1 MKINHNMGAMNS
13 KRNMKINNKA
23 SSKSIEK
30 LSSGLRIS
38 SAGDDVAGLSISEKM
53 RSQIRGLEQAS
64 RNAADGITLIQT
76 AEGALNETNSILQR
90 MRELSVQSINDTNN
104 ESDRNAIQKEINS
117 LTSEIN
123 RIANNTEYNTKKLLT
138 GGDGK
143 GIKAINLDFNG
154 TEVTHTKGNDAVTK
168 GMKVGVE
175 ISPNL
180 SSSTIPQ
187 PDGFNFEL
195 NGIALSVRYVY
206 EPTNGK
212 VGDITYGVLGTNGI
226 ITQSPTP
233 SGVITGGQV
242 KITNTPNGTI
252 SASDTEKVAE
262 ATAILF
268 QKQIDSNPTLNGEFK
283 AYNKGSQIIIEALD
297 KNGTVSNGQM
307 VISGINSSKNGLTV
321 SDVNTGNTVGNGT
334 TIGKQDIP
342 AKGASTTIDFSNVAA
357 TLDDIKALVD
367 AGMSI
372 NGQTIQFFDSTDG
385 PYKGKA
391 IGIDIKG
398 VTNAE
403 QLVDAIITQTQNK
416 LHGVELTKDGN
427 SKLVITSTTK
437 GEHSKLEI
445 FNGNSYN
452 KDIEISLQVG
462 SNENQSMLV
471 SIGEMTAIGLGL
483 VGVGDGFRTVYEVDD
498 GEGNYN
504 VECSLDVT
512 TAKNAQNAIGII
524 DEATKKVSTQRSAL
538 GAYQNR
544 LQYVVNNLNYSAE
557 NTISSESKIRDTD
570 MALEITKNAKSNVL
584 LQAAQSMMAQA
595 NSAPEQIIQ
604 LLK

>member
-154 TEVTHTKGNDAVTK
+154 TEVIHTKGNDAVTK
-168 GMKVGVE
+168 GMKVGVT
-175 ISPNL
+175 ISSNL
-180 SSSTIPQ
+180 SSSIIPQ

-195 NGIALSVRYVY
+195 KGVALSVRYVSDKA
-206 EPTNGK
+206 NN
-212 VGDITYGVLGTNGI
+212 VGHIQYANYG
-226 ITQSPTP
+226 
-233 SGVITGGQV
+233 GVITGGNIT
-242 KITNTPNGTI
+242 ITNTDNGTI
-252 SASDTEKVAE
+252 AASDVEKVAKS
-262 ATAILF
+262 TAELF
-268 QKQIDSNPTLNGEFK
+268 QKQIDSNNSLKGEFK

-297 KNGTVSNGQM
+297 SNGTVSNAEM
-307 VISGINSSKNGLTV
+307 KVTGIASSSNGLTIT
-321 SDVNTGNTVGNGT
+321 DVNTGNTVGNGT

-427 SKLVITSTTK
+427 NKLVITSTTK

-471 SIGEMTAIGLGL
+471 SIGEMTAKGLGL

-557 NTISSESKIRDTD
+557 NTISSESKIRDID

-595 NSAPEQIIQ
+595 NSAPDQIIQ

>member
-168 GMKVGVE
+168 GMKVGVD
-175 ISPNL
+175 IKAGL
-180 SSSTIPQ
+180 SSNAIPR

-195 NGIALSVRYVY
+195 KGVALSVSFVHL
-206 EPTNGK
+206 PNGN
-212 VGDITYGVLGTNGI
+212 VGDITYA
-226 ITQSPTP
+226 TQNN
-233 SGVITGGQV
+233 GVITGGQI
-242 KITNTPNGTI
+242 KITNTQDGTLE
-252 SASDTEKVAE
+252 AKDVEKVAK
-262 ATAILF
+262 ATAELF

-297 KNGTVSNGQM
+297 SNGTVSNGEM
-307 VISGINSSKNGLTV
+307 KITGIASSKNGLTV
-321 SDVNTGNTVGNGT
+321 SDANTGNVVGDGA

-372 NGQTIQFFDSTDG
+372 NGQTIQFYDSTDG

-427 SKLVITSTTK
+427 NKLVITSTTK

-471 SIGEMTAIGLGL
+471 SIGEMTARGLGL

-557 NTISSESKIRDTD
+557 NTISSESKIRDID

-595 NSAPEQIIQ
+595 NSAPDQIIQ

>member
-23 SSKSIEK
+23 SSKSMEK

-53 RSQIRGLEQAS
+53 RAQIRGLEQAS
-64 RNAADGITLIQT
+64 RNAADGICLIQT
-76 AEGALNETNSILQR
+76 ADGALNETHSIIQR
-90 MRELSVQSINDTNN
+90 MRDISVQAANDTNT
-104 ESDRNAIQKEINS
+104 ESDRKALQEEMNE

-123 RIANNTEYNTKKLLT
+123 RIANTTEFNTKKILT
-138 GGDGK
+138 GGQGN
-143 GIKAINLDFNG
+143 GVKAINLDFNG
-154 TEVTHTKGNDAVTK
+154 TEVTHTKGSDAITK
-168 GMKVGVE
+168 GMKVGVT
-175 ISPNL
+175 ISSNL
-180 SSSTIPQ
+180 SSSIMPQ

-212 VGDITYGVLGTNGI
+212 VGDITYGILGTNGI

-268 QKQIDSNPTLNGEFK
+268 QKQIDSNATLRGEFK

-321 SDVNTGNTVGNGT
+321 SDVNTGNTVVNGT

-342 AKGASTTIDFSNVAA
+342 AKGASTTIDFSTIAA
-357 TLDDIKALVD
+357 TKDDIKALVD

-385 PYKGKA
+385 PYMGKA
-391 IGIDIKG
+391 IGIDIKDA
-398 VTNAE
+398 TNAE
-403 QLVDAIITQTQNK
+403 ELVQAIIDQTKTK
-416 LHGVELTKDGN
+416 LQGVDLTRDGN
-427 SKLVITSTTK
+427 KLVITSQTV
-437 GEHSKLEI
+437 GENSVLEV

-452 KDIEISLQVG
+452 EDIEIKLQVG
-462 SNENQSMLV
+462 SNKEQSMLV
-471 SIGEMTAIGLGL
+471 SIGNMRARALGL
-483 VGVGDGFRTVYEVDD
+483 VGAGAGFTKEPGVTDGTDTKKYERA
-498 GEGNYN
+498 
-504 VECSLDVT
+504 LDVT
-512 TAKNAQNAIGII
+512 TSKSAESAIKII
-524 DEATKKVSTQRSAL
+524 DEATKKVSDQRAAL

-544 LQYVVNNLNYSAE
+544 LQYVVNNLNNSAE

-570 MALEITKNAKSNVL
+570 MALEVTRNTKSDIL

>member
-168 GMKVGVE
+168 GMKVGVD
-175 ISPNL
+175 IKAGL
-180 SSSTIPQ
+180 SSNAIPR

-195 NGIALSVRYVY
+195 KGVALSVSFVHL
-206 EPTNGK
+206 PNGN
-212 VGDITYGVLGTNGI
+212 VGDITYA
-226 ITQSPTP
+226 TQNN
-233 SGVITGGQV
+233 GVITGGQI
-242 KITNTPNGTI
+242 KITNTQDGTLE
-252 SASDTEKVAE
+252 AKDVEKVAK
-262 ATAILF
+262 ATAELF

-297 KNGTVSNGQM
+297 SNGTVSNGEM
-307 VISGINSSKNGLTV
+307 KITGIASSKNGLTV
-321 SDVNTGNTVGNGT
+321 SDANTGNVVGNGA

-427 SKLVITSTTK
+427 NKLVITSTTK

-471 SIGEMTAIGLGL
+471 SIGEMTAKGLGL

-557 NTISSESKIRDTD
+557 NTISSESKIRDID

-595 NSAPEQIIQ
+595 NSAPDQIIQ

>member
-123 RIANNTEYNTKKLLT
+123 RIANNTEYNNKKLLT

-168 GMKVGVE
+168 GMKVGVD
-175 ISPNL
+175 IKAGL
-180 SSSTIPQ
+180 SSNAIPR

-195 NGIALSVRYVY
+195 KGVALSVSFVHL
-206 EPTNGK
+206 PNGN
-212 VGDITYGVLGTNGI
+212 VGDITYA
-226 ITQSPTP
+226 TQNN
-233 SGVITGGQV
+233 GVITGGQI
-242 KITNTPNGTI
+242 KITNTQDGTLE
-252 SASDTEKVAE
+252 AKDVEKVAK
-262 ATAILF
+262 ATAELF

-297 KNGTVSNGQM
+297 SNGTVSNGEM
-307 VISGINSSKNGLTV
+307 KITGIASSKNGLTV
-321 SDVNTGNTVGNGT
+321 SDANTGNVVGDGA

-372 NGQTIQFFDSTDG
+372 NGQTIQFYDSTDG

-427 SKLVITSTTK
+427 NKLVITSTTK

-471 SIGEMTAIGLGL
+471 SIGEMTAKGLGL

-557 NTISSESKIRDTD
+557 NTISSESKIRDID

-595 NSAPEQIIQ
+595 NSAPDQIIQ

>member
-13 KRNMKINNKA
+13 GRNMKVKGKD
-23 SSKSIEK
+23 SSKSMEK

-53 RSQIRGLEQAS
+53 RAQIRGLEQAS
-64 RNAADGITLIQT
+64 RNAGDGITLIQT

-154 TEVTHTKGNDAVTK
+154 TEVTHTKGSDAVTK
-168 GMKVGVE
+168 GMKVGVT
-175 ISPNL
+175 ISSNL
-180 SSSTIPQ
+180 SSSIIPQ

-195 NGIALSVRYVY
+195 KGVALSVRYVSDKA
-206 EPTNGK
+206 NN
-212 VGDITYGVLGTNGI
+212 VGHIQYANYG
-226 ITQSPTP
+226 
-233 SGVITGGQV
+233 GVITGGNIT
-242 KITNTPNGTI
+242 ITNTDNGTI
-252 SASDTEKVAE
+252 AASDVEKVAKS
-262 ATAILF
+262 TAELF
-268 QKQIDSNPTLNGEFK
+268 QKQIDSNNSLKGEFK

-297 KNGTVSNGQM
+297 SNGTVSNAEM
-307 VISGINSSKNGLTV
+307 KVTGIASSSNGLTIT
-321 SDVNTGNTVGNGT
+321 DVNTGNTVGNGT

-427 SKLVITSTTK
+427 NKLVITSTTK

-471 SIGEMTAIGLGL
+471 SIGEMTAKGLGL

-570 MALEITKNAKSNVL
+570 MALEITKNAKSDIL

-595 NSAPEQIIQ
+595 NSAPQQIIQ

>member
-138 GGDGK
+138 GGEGK

-206 EPTNGK
+206 DKANN
-212 VGDITYGVLGTNGI
+212 VGHIEYANYG
-226 ITQSPTP
+226 
-233 SGVITGGQV
+233 GVITGGNIT
-242 KITNTPNGTI
+242 ITNTVDGTI
-252 SASDTEKVAE
+252 VASDVEKVAKS
-262 ATAILF
+262 TAELF
-268 QKQIDSNPTLNGEFK
+268 QKQIDSNNSLKGEFK

-297 KNGTVSNGQM
+297 SNGTVSNAEM
-307 VISGINSSKNGLTV
+307 KVTGIASSSNGLTIT
-321 SDVNTGNTVGNGT
+321 DVNTGNTVGNGT

-372 NGQTIQFFDSTDG
+372 NGQTIQFFDSTDE

-427 SKLVITSTTK
+427 NKLVITSTTK

-471 SIGEMTAIGLGL
+471 SIGEMTAKGLGL

-557 NTISSESKIRDTD
+557 NTISSESKIRDID

-595 NSAPEQIIQ
+595 NSAPDQIIQ

>member
-138 GGDGK
+138 GGEGK

-168 GMKVGVE
+168 GMKVGVD
-175 ISPNL
+175 IKAGL
-180 SSSTIPQ
+180 SSNAVPR

-195 NGIALSVRYVY
+195 KGVALSVSFVHL
-206 EPTNGK
+206 PNGN
-212 VGDITYGVLGTNGI
+212 VGDITYA
-226 ITQSPTP
+226 TQNN
-233 SGVITGGQV
+233 GVITGGQV
-242 KITNTPNGTI
+242 KITNTQNGTLE
-252 SASDTEKVAE
+252 AKDVEKVAK
-262 ATAILF
+262 ATAELF

-297 KNGTVSNGQM
+297 SNGTVSNGEM
-307 VISGINSSKNGLTV
+307 KITGIASSKNGLTV
-321 SDVNTGNTVGNGT
+321 SDANTGNVVGDGA

-570 MALEITKNAKSNVL
+570 MALEVTRNTKSDIL

>member
-168 GMKVGVE
+168 GMKVGVT
-175 ISPNL
+175 ISSNL
-180 SSSTIPQ
+180 SSSIMPQ

-195 NGIALSVRYVY
+195 KGVALSVRYVSDKA
-206 EPTNGK
+206 NN
-212 VGDITYGVLGTNGI
+212 VGHIQYANYG
-226 ITQSPTP
+226 
-233 SGVITGGQV
+233 GVITGGNIT
-242 KITNTPNGTI
+242 ITNTDNGTI
-252 SASDTEKVAE
+252 AASDVEKVAKS
-262 ATAILF
+262 TAELF

-283 AYNKGSQIIIEALD
+283 AYNKGSKIIIEALD
-297 KNGTVSNGQM
+297 SNGTVSNAEM
-307 VISGINSSKNGLTV
+307 KVTGIASSSNGLTIT
-321 SDVNTGNTVGNGT
+321 DVNTGNIVGNGT

-427 SKLVITSTTK
+427 NKLVITSTTK

-471 SIGEMTAIGLGL
+471 SIGEMTARGLGL

-557 NTISSESKIRDTD
+557 NTISSESKIRDID

>member
-1 MKINHNMGAMNS
+1 
-13 KRNMKINNKA
+13 MKINNKA

-168 GMKVGVE
+168 GMKVGVD
-175 ISPNL
+175 IKAGL
-180 SSSTIPQ
+180 SSNAIPR

-195 NGIALSVRYVY
+195 KGVALSVSFVHL
-206 EPTNGK
+206 PNGN
-212 VGDITYGVLGTNGI
+212 VGDITYA
-226 ITQSPTP
+226 TQNN
-233 SGVITGGQV
+233 GVITGGQI
-242 KITNTPNGTI
+242 KITNTQDGTLE
-252 SASDTEKVAE
+252 AKDVEKVAK
-262 ATAILF
+262 ATAELF

-297 KNGTVSNGQM
+297 SNGTVSNGEM
-307 VISGINSSKNGLTV
+307 KITGIASSKNGLTV
-321 SDVNTGNTVGNGT
+321 SDANTGNVVGNGA

-427 SKLVITSTTK
+427 NKLVITSTTK

-471 SIGEMTAIGLGL
+471 SIGEMTAKGLGL
-483 VGVGDGFRTVYEVDD
+483 AGVGDGFRTVYEVDD

-557 NTISSESKIRDTD
+557 NTISSESKIRDID

-595 NSAPEQIIQ
+595 NSAPGQIIQ

>member
-154 TEVTHTKGNDAVTK
+154 TEVIHTKGNDAVTK
-168 GMKVGVE
+168 GMKVGVT
-175 ISPNL
+175 ISSNL
-180 SSSTIPQ
+180 SSSIIPQ

-195 NGIALSVRYVY
+195 KGVALSVRYVSDKA
-206 EPTNGK
+206 NN
-212 VGDITYGVLGTNGI
+212 VGHIQYANYG
-226 ITQSPTP
+226 
-233 SGVITGGQV
+233 GVITGGNIT
-242 KITNTPNGTI
+242 ITNTDNGTI
-252 SASDTEKVAE
+252 AASDVEKVAKS
-262 ATAILF
+262 TAELF
-268 QKQIDSNPTLNGEFK
+268 QKQIDSNNSLKGEFK

-297 KNGTVSNGQM
+297 SNGTVSNAEM
-307 VISGINSSKNGLTV
+307 KVTGIASSSNGLTIT
-321 SDVNTGNTVGNGT
+321 DVNTGNTVGNGT

-471 SIGEMTAIGLGL
+471 SIGEMTAKGLGL

-524 DEATKKVSTQRSAL
+524 DEATKKVSTQKSAL

-557 NTISSESKIRDTD
+557 NTISSESKIRDID

-595 NSAPEQIIQ
+595 NSAPGQIIQ

>member
-13 KRNMKINNKA
+13 GRNMKVKGKD
-23 SSKSIEK
+23 SSKSMEK

-53 RSQIRGLEQAS
+53 RAQIRGLEQAS

-154 TEVTHTKGNDAVTK
+154 TEVTHTKGSDAVTK
-168 GMKVGVE
+168 GMKVGVT
-175 ISPNL
+175 ISSNL
-180 SSSTIPQ
+180 SSSIIPQ

-195 NGIALSVRYVY
+195 KGVALSVRYVSDKA
-206 EPTNGK
+206 NN
-212 VGDITYGVLGTNGI
+212 VGHIQYANYG
-226 ITQSPTP
+226 
-233 SGVITGGQV
+233 GVITGGNIT
-242 KITNTPNGTI
+242 ITNTDNGTI
-252 SASDTEKVAE
+252 AASDVEKVAKS
-262 ATAILF
+262 TAELF
-268 QKQIDSNPTLNGEFK
+268 QKQIDSNNSLKGEFK

-297 KNGTVSNGQM
+297 SNGTVSNAEM
-307 VISGINSSKNGLTV
+307 KVTGIDSSSNGLTIT
-321 SDVNTGNTVGNGT
+321 DVNTGNTVVNGT

-372 NGQTIQFFDSTDG
+372 NGQTIQFYDSDDE

-427 SKLVITSTTK
+427 NKLVITSTTK

-471 SIGEMTAIGLGL
+471 SIGEMTAKGLGL
-483 VGVGDGFRTVYEVDD
+483 VGVGDGFRAVYEVDD

>member
-13 KRNMKINNKA
+13 GRNMKVKGKD
-23 SSKSIEK
+23 SSKSMEK

-53 RSQIRGLEQAS
+53 RAQIRGLEQAS
-64 RNAADGITLIQT
+64 RNAGDGITLIQT

-154 TEVTHTKGNDAVTK
+154 TEVTHTKGSDAVTK
-168 GMKVGVE
+168 GMKVGVT
-175 ISPNL
+175 ISSNL
-180 SSSTIPQ
+180 SSSIIPQ

-195 NGIALSVRYVY
+195 KGVALSVRYVSDKA
-206 EPTNGK
+206 NN
-212 VGDITYGVLGTNGI
+212 VGHIQYANYG
-226 ITQSPTP
+226 
-233 SGVITGGQV
+233 GVITGGNIT
-242 KITNTPNGTI
+242 ITNTDNGTI
-252 SASDTEKVAE
+252 AASDVEKVAKS
-262 ATAILF
+262 TAELF
-268 QKQIDSNPTLNGEFK
+268 QKQIDSNNSLKGEFK

-297 KNGTVSNGQM
+297 SNGTVSNAEM
-307 VISGINSSKNGLTV
+307 KVTGIASSSNGLTIT
-321 SDVNTGNTVGNGT
+321 DVNTGNTVGNGT

-427 SKLVITSTTK
+427 NKLVITSTTK

-471 SIGEMTAIGLGL
+471 SIGEMTAKGLGL

-570 MALEITKNAKSNVL
+570 MALEITKNAKSDIL
-584 LQAAQSMMAQA
+584 LQAAQSMIAQA

>member
-168 GMKVGVE
+168 GMKVGVD
-175 ISPNL
+175 IKAGL
-180 SSSTIPQ
+180 SSNAIPR

-195 NGIALSVRYVY
+195 KGVALSVSFVHL
-206 EPTNGK
+206 PNGN
-212 VGDITYGVLGTNGI
+212 VGDITYA
-226 ITQSPTP
+226 TQNN
-233 SGVITGGQV
+233 GVITGGQI
-242 KITNTPNGTI
+242 KITNTQDGTLE
-252 SASDTEKVAE
+252 AKDVEKVAK
-262 ATAILF
+262 ATAELF
-268 QKQIDSNPTLNGEFK
+268 QKQIDSNPTLKGEFK

-297 KNGTVSNGQM
+297 SNGTVSNGEM
-307 VISGINSSKNGLTV
+307 KITGIASSKNGLTV
-321 SDVNTGNTVGNGT
+321 SDANTGNVVGDGA

-372 NGQTIQFFDSTDG
+372 NGQTIQFYDSTDG

-427 SKLVITSTTK
+427 NKLVITSTTK

-471 SIGEMTAIGLGL
+471 SIGEMTAKGLGL

-557 NTISSESKIRDTD
+557 NTISSESKIRDID

-595 NSAPEQIIQ
+595 NSAPDQIIQ

>member
-53 RSQIRGLEQAS
+53 RAQIRGLEQAS
-64 RNAADGITLIQT
+64 RNAADGICLIQT

-168 GMKVGVE
+168 GMKVGVD
-175 ISPNL
+175 IKAGL
-180 SSSTIPQ
+180 SSNAIPR

-195 NGIALSVRYVY
+195 KGVALSLSFVHL
-206 EPTNGK
+206 PNGN
-212 VGDITYGVLGTNGI
+212 VGDITYA
-226 ITQSPTP
+226 TQNN
-233 SGVITGGQV
+233 GVITGGQI
-242 KITNTPNGTI
+242 KITNTQDGTLE
-252 SASDTEKVAE
+252 AKDVEKVAK
-262 ATAILF
+262 ATAELF

-297 KNGTVSNGQM
+297 SNGTVSNGEM
-307 VISGINSSKNGLTV
+307 KITGIASSKNGLTV
-321 SDVNTGNTVGNGT
+321 SDANTGNVVGNGA

-427 SKLVITSTTK
+427 NKLVITSTTK

-471 SIGEMTAIGLGL
+471 SIGEMTAKGLGL
-483 VGVGDGFRTVYEVDD
+483 VGVGDGFRIVYEVDD

-557 NTISSESKIRDTD
+557 NTISSESKIRDID

-595 NSAPEQIIQ
+595 NSAPDQIIQ

>member
-90 MRELSVQSINDTNN
+90 MRELSIQSINDTNN

-138 GGDGK
+138 GGEGK

-180 SSSTIPQ
+180 SSSTTPQ

-195 NGIALSVRYVY
+195 NGIALSVRYVSDKA
-206 EPTNGK
+206 NN
-212 VGDITYGVLGTNGI
+212 VGHIKYANYG
-226 ITQSPTP
+226 
-233 SGVITGGQV
+233 GVITGGNIT
-242 KITNTPNGTI
+242 ITNTDNGTI
-252 SASDTEKVAE
+252 AASDVEKVAKS
-262 ATAILF
+262 TAELF
-268 QKQIDSNPTLNGEFK
+268 QKQIDSNNSLKGEFK

-297 KNGTVSNGQM
+297 SNGTVSNAEM
-307 VISGINSSKNGLTV
+307 KVTGIASSSNGLTIT
-321 SDVNTGNTVGNGT
+321 DVNTGNTVGNGT

-427 SKLVITSTTK
+427 NKLVITSTTK

-471 SIGEMTAIGLGL
+471 SIGEMTAKGLGL

-557 NTISSESKIRDTD
+557 NTISSESKIRDID

-595 NSAPEQIIQ
+595 NSAPDQIIQ

>member
-168 GMKVGVE
+168 GMKVGVD
-175 ISPNL
+175 IKAGL
-180 SSSTIPQ
+180 SSNAVPR

-195 NGIALSVRYVY
+195 KGVALSVSFVHL
-206 EPTNGK
+206 PNGN
-212 VGDITYGVLGTNGI
+212 VGDITYA
-226 ITQSPTP
+226 TQNN
-233 SGVITGGQV
+233 GVITGGQV
-242 KITNTPNGTI
+242 KITNTQNGTLE
-252 SASDTEKVAE
+252 AKDVEKVAK
-262 ATAILF
+262 ATAELF

-297 KNGTVSNGQM
+297 SNGTVSNGEM
-307 VISGINSSKNGLTV
+307 KITGIASSKNGLTV
-321 SDVNTGNTVGNGT
+321 SDANTGNVVGDGA

-512 TAKNAQNAIGII
+512 TSKNAQNAIGII

>member
-13 KRNMKINNKA
+13 GRNMKVKGKD
-23 SSKSIEK
+23 SSKSMEK

-53 RSQIRGLEQAS
+53 RAQIRGLEQAS
-64 RNAADGITLIQT
+64 RNAGDGITLIQT
-76 AEGALNETNSILQR
+76 AEGALHETSSILQR
-90 MRELSVQSINDTNN
+90 MRELSVQAANDINS
-104 ESDRNAIQKEINS
+104 ESDRKAIQEEMNE

-123 RIANNTEYNTKKLLT
+123 KIANTTEFNSKKLWNGWEGT
-138 GGDGK
+138 
-143 GIKAINLDFNG
+143 GIKPIHIDFFG
-154 TEVTHTKGNDAVTK
+154 KEVTHTKGNDAVTK

-212 VGDITYGVLGTNGI
+212 VGDITYGILGTNGI

-242 KITNTPNGTI
+242 KITNTPDGTI

-268 QKQIDSNPTLNGEFK
+268 QKQIDSNATLRGEFK
-283 AYNKGSQIIIEALD
+283 AYNKGSQVIIEALD

-342 AKGASTTIDFSNVAA
+342 AKGASTTIDFSRLAA
-357 TLDDIKALVD
+357 TEKDIQALVD
-367 AGMSI
+367 SGMSI
-372 NGQTIQFFDSTDG
+372 D
-385 PYKGKA
+385 
-391 IGIDIKG
+391 
-398 VTNAE
+398 
-403 QLVDAIITQTQNK
+403 
-416 LHGVELTKDGN
+416 
-427 SKLVITSTTK
+427 
-437 GEHSKLEI
+437 
-445 FNGNSYN
+445 
-452 KDIEISLQVG
+452 G
-462 SNENQSMLV
+462 SNQL
-471 SIGEMTAIGLGL
+471 
-483 VGVGDGFRTVYEVDD
+483 FPYE
-498 GEGNYN
+498 
-504 VECSLDVT
+504 
-512 TAKNAQNAIGII
+512 
-524 DEATKKVSTQRSAL
+524 
-538 GAYQNR
+538 
-544 LQYVVNNLNYSAE
+544 
-557 NTISSESKIRDTD
+557 
-570 MALEITKNAKSNVL
+570 
-584 LQAAQSMMAQA
+584 
-595 NSAPEQIIQ
+595 
-604 LLK
+604 

>member
-13 KRNMKINNKA
+13 GRNMKVKGKD
-23 SSKSIEK
+23 SSKSMEK

-64 RNAADGITLIQT
+64 RNAADGITIIQT

-138 GGDGK
+138 GGEGK

-168 GMKVGVE
+168 GMKVGVD
-175 ISPNL
+175 IKAGL
-180 SSSTIPQ
+180 SSNAVPR

-195 NGIALSVRYVY
+195 KGVALSVSFVHL
-206 EPTNGK
+206 PNGN
-212 VGDITYGVLGTNGI
+212 VGDITYA
-226 ITQSPTP
+226 TQNN
-233 SGVITGGQV
+233 GVITGGQV
-242 KITNTPNGTI
+242 KITNTQNGTLE
-252 SASDTEKVAE
+252 AKDVEKVAK
-262 ATAILF
+262 ATAELF

-297 KNGTVSNGQM
+297 SNGTVSNGEM
-307 VISGINSSKNGLTV
+307 KITGIASSKNGLTV
-321 SDVNTGNTVGNGT
+321 SDANTGNVVGDGA

>member
-23 SSKSIEK
+23 SSKSMEK

-168 GMKVGVE
+168 GMKVGVD
-175 ISPNL
+175 IKAGL
-180 SSSTIPQ
+180 SSNAIPR

-195 NGIALSVRYVY
+195 KGVALSVSFVHL
-206 EPTNGK
+206 PNGN
-212 VGDITYGVLGTNGI
+212 VGDITYA
-226 ITQSPTP
+226 TQNN
-233 SGVITGGQV
+233 GVITGGQI
-242 KITNTPNGTI
+242 KITNTQDGTLE
-252 SASDTEKVAE
+252 AKDVEKVAK
-262 ATAILF
+262 ATAELF

-297 KNGTVSNGQM
+297 SNGTVSNGEM
-307 VISGINSSKNGLTV
+307 KITGIASSKNGLTV
-321 SDVNTGNTVGNGT
+321 SDANTGNVVGDGA

-372 NGQTIQFFDSTDG
+372 NGQTIQFYDSTDG

-427 SKLVITSTTK
+427 NKLVITSTTK

-471 SIGEMTAIGLGL
+471 SIGEMTAKGLGL

-557 NTISSESKIRDTD
+557 NTISSESKIRDID